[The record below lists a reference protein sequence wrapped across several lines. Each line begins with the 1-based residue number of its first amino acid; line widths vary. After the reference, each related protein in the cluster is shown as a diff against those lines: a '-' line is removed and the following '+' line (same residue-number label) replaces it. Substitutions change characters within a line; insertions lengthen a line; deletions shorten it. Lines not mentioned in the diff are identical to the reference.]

1 MERDV
6 TKGTILQM
14 VDEMVDNP
22 VYNDK
27 GGIDAGWV
35 SMNKLRVDTYV
46 KMLSGDDGDIDINIE
61 I

>member
-1 MERDV
+1 M
-6 TKGTILQM
+6 
-14 VDEMVDNP
+14 DEMVDNP